1 MKIHIASNE
10 VLERILRRK
19 RKIRNVEQEIDLSAV
34 LREILKRAY
43 EFVPSESGSILL
55 DDPLLKL
62 YTESQGK
69 LYFLA
74 CFGKGSSSLIGT
86 SIPDDVGIAGET
98 YQKGRSYISRDVR
111 KDARYYPR
119 IDKKTQSRT
128 FSVICSPIIIDASII
143 GVIELIN
150 RKDGITYD
158 RKDLALLDIFAG
170 YTATLITNALDAR
183 RFEELSKRDNLTGLY
198 NDRYLF
204 NRLMIEIKKARER
217 KSNISVIFFDLDR
230 FKEVNDTKGH
240 LAGSRVL
247 KEVGEIMEEI
257 FIDTNAVLSRYG
269 GDEFVVLLP
278 DTNQKKALVHAERLR
293 ARIDS
298 HIFLR
303 RKGPNG
309 EPPLNIKGVISCS
322 SGVAS
327 LTENTKMRKDVNK
340 AVEALIK
347 AADGAMYDA
356 KFSGKNKVVP
366 ANTKRKL

>member
-1 MKIHIASNE
+1 MKIHVANNE

-19 RKIRNVEQEIDLSAV
+19 RKIRNIEQEIDLRAV
-34 LREILKRAY
+34 LREILKRAN

-55 DDPLLKL
+55 DDPLLKMFD
-62 YTESQGK
+62 ESQGK

-74 CFGKGSSSLIGT
+74 CFGRGSSSLIGT
-86 SIPDDVGIAGET
+86 SIPDKVGIAGET
-98 YQKGRSYISRDVR
+98 YRRGKSYISKDVR
-111 KDARYYPR
+111 KDEKYYPR
-119 IDKKTQSRT
+119 IDKRTRYKT
-128 FSVICSPIIIDASII
+128 FSVICSPIVIDASII

-150 RKDGITYD
+150 RKDGITFD
-158 RKDLALLDIFAG
+158 RKDLALLNIFAG

-204 NRLMIEIKKARER
+204 KRLFVEIKKASEK
-217 KSNISVIFFDLDR
+217 KSNISLIFFDLDR

-257 FIDTNAVLSRYG
+257 FMDTNAVLSRYG
-269 GDEFVVLLP
+269 GDEFVILLP
-278 DTNQKKALVHAERLR
+278 DSNQKKAIAHAERLR
-293 ARIDS
+293 SRIDG

-303 RKGPNG
+303 QRGPNG
-309 EPPLNIKGVISCS
+309 EPPLNIKGVITCS

-327 LTENTKMRKDVNK
+327 LTENTKVRKNINK

-366 ANTKRKL
+366 ANPKRKI